1 MSNKFISEKESE
13 VFVALQKLGKSLV
26 SQIAKET
33 LINRTA
39 LYHTLSLLKDKGLVN
54 EIKTD
59 KLSYF
64 EAVTLVEFEQWE
76 KRKLL
81 EFQNQS
87 EKIKDLIKNNSQK
100 NVLPSKYKF
109 YEGTD
114 AVKNLYDETWR
125 NNTKKEILAITDYK
139 KAYETL
145 GDYFENDYFPTR
157 VRKRIKVKSL
167 LEKNDYGKKDLI
179 RAEKLLRDMRFSN
192 IFKDLGIEMNIFDN
206 YVSLV
211 SFDKKRP
218 TGVLIQNE
226 LISSAFRKIFMFIWE
241 KSK

>member
-1 MSNKFISEKESE
+1 MNNRFLSEKEVL
-13 VFVALQKLGKSLV
+13 VFVSLQKLGKSLV
-26 SQIAKET
+26 SQISKET

-39 LYHTLSLLKDKGLVN
+39 LYHTLSLLKEKGLVN

-64 EAVTLVEFEQWE
+64 EAITLSEFEKWE
-76 KRKLL
+76 KRKLSEL
-81 EFQNQS
+81 QLQS
-87 EKIKDLIKNNSQK
+87 EKIRDLIKTNGQK

-109 YEGTD
+109 YEGVD

-125 NNTKKEILAITDYK
+125 NNTAKEILAITDYK

-145 GDYFENDYFPTR
+145 GDYFEKDYFPTR
-157 VRKRIKVKSL
+157 IRKGIKVKSL
-167 LEKNDYGKKDLI
+167 LEKNDFGKNDLK
-179 RAEKLLRDMRFSN
+179 RAGELLRDMRFSN
-192 IFKDLGIEMNIFDN
+192 IFKDLGIEMNIFDD
-206 YVSLV
+206 YVALV

-226 LISSAFRKIFMFIWE
+226 LISNAFRKIFMFIWE